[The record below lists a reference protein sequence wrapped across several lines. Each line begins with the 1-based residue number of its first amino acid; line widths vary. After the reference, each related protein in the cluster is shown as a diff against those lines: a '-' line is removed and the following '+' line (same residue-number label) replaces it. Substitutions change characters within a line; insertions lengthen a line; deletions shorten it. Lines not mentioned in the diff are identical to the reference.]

1 MSEGSEVWG
10 SELRQ
15 LGLSGQQREGDREF
29 QGRKSF
35 TSESSITTP
44 TFTSVL
50 AWLLAAAMSDCRLTR
65 LARYRSI
72 SAVSFTVDSG
82 LSLLKTWSEMV
93 MLCG

>member
-1 MSEGSEVWG
+1 MVSEV
-10 SELRQ
+10 R
-15 LGLSGQQREGDREF
+15 REKAAE
-29 QGRKSF
+29 SF

-44 TFTSVL
+44 TFTFVL

-72 SAVSFTVDSG
+72 SDVSFTVDSG